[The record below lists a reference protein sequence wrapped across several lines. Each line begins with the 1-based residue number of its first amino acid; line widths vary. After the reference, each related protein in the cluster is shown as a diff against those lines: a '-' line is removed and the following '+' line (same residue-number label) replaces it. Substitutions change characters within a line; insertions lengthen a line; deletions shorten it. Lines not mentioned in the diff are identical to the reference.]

1 MGKLRTK
8 QEFRESMKKIGQD
21 LSDAYAKKAM
31 ALYSKPEVEEEKKE
45 EKEKDE
51 IEVKSEE
58 ENEKRYHPN
67 IRRSMSTSRTL
78 KRREKGGNI

>member
-1 MGKLRTK
+1 
-8 QEFRESMKKIGQD
+8 
-21 LSDAYAKKAM
+21 M
-31 ALYSKPEVEEEKKE
+31 ALYSKPEVEKEKKE
-45 EKEKDE
+45 EEEEKVDE
-51 IEVKSEE
+51 MDVNSEE